1 MAASG
6 RGYNSQNKGNCLKSI
21 GDRSQPPLS
30 ITMSNKDNTNNQEPP
45 KRNRTWLWIL
55 LVGVVIIGGICLWQN
70 MKPKKIEPYS
80 YTEYWQDSTDNEID
94 SANNVVS
101 DTIVSETNKATAK
114 SSSHQSSSSY
124 SYDDGNELKDDPEYR
139 EGGKY
144 DPAKYHTDYSE
155 DQEERR
161 RRFIDNDGFDDDDGY
176 DEYRGY
182 EHENERSAQWDD

>member
-1 MAASG
+1 
-6 RGYNSQNKGNCLKSI
+6 
-21 GDRSQPPLS
+21 
-30 ITMSNKDNTNNQEPP
+30 MSNQENTNTQQPP
-45 KRNRTWLWIL
+45 KRNLTWLWIL
-55 LVGVVIIGGICLWQN
+55 LVGVVIIGGYC
-70 MKPKKIEPYS
+70 
-80 YTEYWQDSTDNEID
+80 YWLNTKTADID
-94 SANNVVS
+94 SFDLPETWMDSVAREMDSVRRAALDTTMTETKEVS
-101 DTIVSETNKATAK
+101 NKPST
-114 SSSHQSSSSY
+114 STHYNQSSSSY
-124 SYDDGNELKDDPEYR
+124 SYDDDDDELNDDPEYR

>member
-1 MAASG
+1 
-6 RGYNSQNKGNCLKSI
+6 
-21 GDRSQPPLS
+21 
-30 ITMSNKDNTNNQEPP
+30 MSYTDNTNNQEQP
-45 KRNRTWLWIL
+45 KRNRAWLWIL

-80 YTEYWQDSTDNEID
+80 YPEYWQDSTDNEVD
-94 SANNVVS
+94 SADIVVS
-101 DTIVSETNKATAK
+101 DTIVSETNKGTTQ

-124 SYDDGNELKDDPEYR
+124 SYDDEDELNDDPEYR

-144 DPAKYHTDYSE
+144 DPALYHTDYGK

>member
-1 MAASG
+1 MSKKE
-6 RGYNSQNKGNCLKSI
+6 NPINQ
-21 GDRSQPPLS
+21 QPH
-30 ITMSNKDNTNNQEPP
+30 
-45 KRNRTWLWIL
+45 KRNLAWLWIL

-70 MKPKKIEPYS
+70 TKPKKIEPYC
-80 YTEYWQDSTDNEID
+80 YPEYWQDSTDNEID
-94 SANNVVS
+94 TAKNVVS

-114 SSSHQSSSSY
+114 SSSRQSPSSY
-124 SYDDGNELKDDPEYR
+124 SYDDDDELNDDPEYR

-144 DPAKYHTDYSE
+144 DPALYHTDYGK